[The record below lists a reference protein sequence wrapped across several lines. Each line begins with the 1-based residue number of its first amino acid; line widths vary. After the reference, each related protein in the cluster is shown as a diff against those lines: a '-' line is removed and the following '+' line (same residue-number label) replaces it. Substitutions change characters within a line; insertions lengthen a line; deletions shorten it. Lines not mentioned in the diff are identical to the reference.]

1 MTIVLLRAVAGILL
15 IAHGL
20 VHLLYLVDDVP
31 EFTLDRSWIV
41 PAAAS
46 RPVAYVL
53 MASTILAS
61 IVLGLAVWG
70 VPLIDTLWPVAAV
83 AAAATSLALL
93 VAFWHN
99 RLVFG
104 VTINL
109 ALLAVVVLRPEWTQ
123 HLGA

>member
-20 VHLLYLVDDVP
+20 VHLLYLVEDVP
-31 EFTLDRSWIV
+31 EFTLERSWIV
-41 PAAAS
+41 PGAAA

-53 MASTILAS
+53 MVATITASL
-61 IVLGLAVWG
+61 VLGLAVWG
-70 VPLIDTLWPVAAV
+70 VPVIQTLWPVATV

-93 VAFWHN
+93 GAFWHN

-104 VTINL
+104 VIINL
-109 ALLAVVVLRPEWTQ
+109 ALLAVVVLRPEWTER
-123 HLGA
+123 LGA